1 MFYKQTYSMHDSNSL
16 GCPHRHHI
24 RILDAVSCYLSLM
37 PEMNEFL
44 TAQPLHWVYDLQKLR
59 GFLDEN
65 PNPEFRPKPEN
76 PFYRRQTG
84 KQSCYGDQAFVLL
97 ESLSECGGT
106 LFVWTKPNIFQ
117 REALSESLWCKNSNN
132 FLVVRC
138 PLFYCY
144 TCVMHVTLWDGLK
157 TG

>member
-1 MFYKQTYSMHDSNSL
+1 MIVTYCDVPRDTIYIGCLSEMH
-16 GCPHRHHI
+16 
-24 RILDAVSCYLSLM
+24 V
-37 PEMNEFL
+37 FL

-97 ESLSECGGT
+97 ESLSECGGRLFLSYPNQMSFKEKPTVNHFEAKKNVFLLCSATAFIAT
-106 LFVWTKPNIFQ
+106 LVP
-117 REALSESLWCKNSNN
+117 C
-132 FLVVRC
+132 
-138 PLFYCY
+138 
-144 TCVMHVTLWDGLK
+144 M
-157 TG
+157 